1 MPNHKFEELK
11 IYLQELGK
19 QGLCLAFSGGID
31 SLLLLYLCKDLNI
44 IAATIKSEF
53 QTADEIN
60 FTKDICNNWN
70 IKQIILNTAIL
81 QNPLVMNNPKDRCY
95 HCKKNMFEKFID
107 AANQNNCKY
116 LIDGTNFDDLKEYRP
131 GKKALLELG
140 IISPFAK
147 FQITKKEIREYAK
160 ELGLPFYN
168 KPSTP
173 CLATRFPYGTTLT
186 AENLKVVEE
195 AETILKNTG
204 FNECR
209 VRIHGDIARI
219 EIPTE
224 QFQIFLDNK
233 STITKSLKSLGI
245 RYITLDIEGLRRGSM
260 DMP

>member
-1 MPNHKFEELK
+1 
-11 IYLQELGK
+11 
-19 QGLCLAFSGGID
+19 
-31 SLLLLYLCKDLNI
+31 
-44 IAATIKSEF
+44 
-53 QTADEIN
+53 
-60 FTKDICNNWN
+60 
-70 IKQIILNTAIL
+70 
-81 QNPLVMNNPKDRCY
+81 
-95 HCKKNMFEKFID
+95 MFEKFIA

-233 STITKSLKSLGI
+233 SAITKSLKSLGI